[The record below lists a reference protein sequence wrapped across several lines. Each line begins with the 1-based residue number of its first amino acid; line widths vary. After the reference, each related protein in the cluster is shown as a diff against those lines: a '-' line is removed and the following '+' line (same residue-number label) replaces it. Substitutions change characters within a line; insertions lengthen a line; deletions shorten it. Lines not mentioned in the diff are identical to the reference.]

1 MLQLTKETIP
11 LLSFIKSDFSF
22 SRVLIKIAD
31 IVQLTSSN
39 QIKIRVSI
47 DSGEDFHSDDKN
59 LSQDHA
65 RQTSVQSTY

>member
-1 MLQLTKETIP
+1 MLQLAKETIP

-39 QIKIRVSI
+39 QVKIRVSI
-47 DSGEDFHSDDKN
+47 DSGEDFIEMIK
-59 LSQDHA
+59 
-65 RQTSVQSTY
+65 TSVKITLDKL